1 MVRAPVSHQRG
12 LGSFPI
18 LGIICGWSLLVLL
31 SALRGFP
38 RALRFSRLLKNL
50 HLIRLDLCQ
59 FQFAVSSISLP
70 LTLGRFDY
78 DLTMI

>member
-31 SALRGFP
+31 SALRGFSP
-38 RALRFSRLLKNL
+38 GSSVFPSP

-59 FQFAVSSISLP
+59 FQFAVSPISLP